1 MSTGQ
6 LTRGSDTARAPQQDQ
21 AQQDQAQQDQAQ
33 QDQAQQDQARQ
44 AGPRSSRPALPRP
57 VPMPSLRFR
66 RIRALV
72 LLIALIILIWG
83 CVRLIGWAASSD
95 DGSAQTPEQGK
106 AAAAPPPT
114 AESASNALA
123 ASVEARTQGIKGD
136 TAVATLDLDT
146 GVTATYG
153 ADKSIATASI
163 VKVNILAA
171 LLLQKD
177 GELTQGQEA
186 TAKRMIQ
193 NSDNGAATSL
203 WKQIGG
209 AKGLAAANKTL
220 GLTSTTP
227 GTKARWGLTTTTAAD
242 QLRLLSVIFTED
254 SPLTAQ
260 SRGYIRTLMGNVAKD
275 QGWGISAADDPGGTR
290 SFVKNGW
297 LPRSG
302 GWIVNSIGEAEHAGH
317 KILIVALSDGRPA
330 KDVGIDVLEG
340 ISADAA
346 KATIGS

>member
-1 MSTGQ
+1 
-6 LTRGSDTARAPQQDQ
+6 
-21 AQQDQAQQDQAQ
+21 
-33 QDQAQQDQARQ
+33 
-44 AGPRSSRPALPRP
+44 
-57 VPMPSLRFR
+57 VPSLLFR

-72 LLIALIILIWG
+72 LLIALITLIWG
-83 CVRLIGWAASSD
+83 CVRLIGWAASSGD
-95 DGSAQTPEQGK
+95 DSAQTTQQSK
-106 AAAAPPPT
+106 AAPPPT
-114 AESASNALA
+114 SESAANVLA
-123 ASVEARTQGIKGD
+123 ASVEARTQGIRGD
-136 TAVATLDLDT
+136 TAVATLDLDS

-153 ADKSIATASI
+153 AEQTFPTASI
-163 VKVNILAA
+163 VKVDILAA

-193 NSDNGAATSL
+193 NSDNRAATSL

-227 GTKARWGLTTTTAAD
+227 GTKARWGLSTTTVAD

-275 QGWGISAADDPGGTR
+275 QRWGISAADDPGGTKF
-290 SFVKNGW
+290 FVKNGW

-317 KILIVALSDGRPA
+317 KILIVVLSDGRPA

-346 KATIGS
+346 KATVGS